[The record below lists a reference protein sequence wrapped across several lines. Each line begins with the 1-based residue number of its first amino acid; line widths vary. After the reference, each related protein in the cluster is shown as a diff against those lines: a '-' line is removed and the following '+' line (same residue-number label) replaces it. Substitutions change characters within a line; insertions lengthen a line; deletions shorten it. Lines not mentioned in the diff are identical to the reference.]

1 MMLSRIGNSLFWLG
15 RYLERAEHLAR
26 YVKVQYV
33 SSLDAP
39 LAQRQAFV
47 QESVLRMAG
56 ANWTYQQKYGTL
68 SDQAVLHFMTVD
80 ELNPGSIMA
89 SVNNARENARGA
101 RDSLSAE
108 LWEEINKFY
117 HQVNNYSRDEIQ
129 HEGPFDFA
137 QMVEENC
144 AEVKGYAD
152 NSLPRNEVWQ
162 LLSLGMHLERAA
174 QVCRILQAKLTDIGQ
189 VEDKLAITMES
200 YLVMTMLKSAE
211 SFDMSKRHY
220 KTMPSRN
227 DALEFLIFNPVF
239 PKSIYFNLQIARELV
254 KKIALPE
261 ELDQKGT
268 VSFAIGK
275 MAHTYRYLTIEDVTE
290 NPTAFLQATLQ
301 KIYDIAASFEQKY
314 LSY

>member
-26 YVKVQYV
+26 YIKIQYV

-56 ANWTYQQKYGTL
+56 ADWAYQQKYGTL
-68 SDQAVLHFMTVD
+68 TDQALLHFMTVD
-80 ELNPGSIMA
+80 EHNLGSVMA

-144 AEVKGYAD
+144 AEIKGYTD

-162 LLSLGMHLERAA
+162 LLSLGIHLERAA
-174 QVCRILQAKLTDIGQ
+174 QVCRILLAKLTDMSL
-189 VEDKLAITMES
+189 VEDKLATTMES

-220 KTMPSRN
+220 KTMPSRT
-227 DALEFLIFNPVF
+227 DALEFLILNPVF
-239 PKSIYFNLQIARELV
+239 PKSVYFNLQMARELI

-261 ELDQKGT
+261 ELDQKGS
-268 VSFAIGK
+268 VSFAMGK
-275 MAHTYRYLTIEDVTE
+275 MAHTYRYLTIEDAATDPIV
-290 NPTAFLQATLQ
+290 FLRATLQ

-314 LSY
+314 LLY